1 MCTTPWAFGIG
12 LLFAWVGTLSL
23 GGVGASWGLFLVF
36 CQKVWYSV
44 VAVGPPQRE
53 EVNSLEY
60 IISLMVS
67 VTADVIAYFV
77 CKWLDR
83 NP

>member
-1 MCTTPWAFGIG
+1 MPLEG
-12 LLFAWVGTLSL
+12 LGPFRR
-23 GGVGASWGLFLVF
+23 LFLVF

-53 EVNSLEY
+53 EVDSLEY

-83 NP
+83 DP